1 MNLRGLVNTY
11 TRAINP
17 NVTAS
22 LKISDGYDTS
32 AAGRRAPKY
41 LAAVTVEVQVQALTF
56 GDIQQLDGLN
66 IQGVRRAVY
75 MTGQSF
81 AIVRDREMGGDIMT
95 FAPGVLPEG
104 NVWLVAH
111 VLERWPDWCKLAIT
125 LQNGS

>member
-1 MNLRGLVNTY
+1 MNLRGIANGL
-11 TRAINP
+11 TRAVNP
-17 NVTAS
+17 NVTVS
-22 LKISDGYDTS
+22 LQISDGYTIDD
-32 AAGRRAPKY
+32 AGKRTPAYKP
-41 LAAVTVEVQVQALTF
+41 ASNIAVQVQALSF
-56 GDIQQLDGLN
+56 SDIQHLDGLN

-75 MTGQSF
+75 MTGQSY
-81 AIVRDREMGGDIMT
+81 AIVRDIQLGGDIMT

>member
-1 MNLRGLVNTY
+1 VNLRGLVNTY

-17 NVTAS
+17 NVVAS
-22 LKISDGYDTS
+22 LQISDGYDIS
-32 AAGRRAPKY
+32 PAARRTPKY
-41 LAAVTVEVQVQALTF
+41 LPAVDVEVQVQALTF

-66 IQGVRRAVY
+66 IEGVRRAVY

-81 AIVRDREMGGDIMT
+81 ALVRDKSLGGDIMT
-95 FAPGVLPEG
+95 FPAGVLPEG